1 MWNKNLEARFILSSQ
16 RKKRNLAPDSIKG
29 IVKDVII
36 VAACLA
42 VIWIGLT
49 AYFGAQNPFYV
60 VSSGSMYPELA
71 MYDIIVISGPA
82 AMFDAK
88 KFEDV
93 KIGDIIVF
101 DRPKDHDKVIVH
113 RVVAVVDD
121 DPLTLRT
128 KGDNNQNSMV
138 GTDYPITEEEYKGT
152 VVRIGDIF
160 GTGQTH
166 VIPQVGY
173 ITKILQPPIN
183 YIIIAVIIGI
193 MIIRQIY
200 KKDKKKLSEINDSN
214 ESQPNER
221 MDQLSNDAEY
231 VEPRDFTTQE
241 KKPMKKLDAEN
252 TKSEGI
258 PEFFLDK
265 EEEYEEKK

>member
-1 MWNKNLEARFILSSQ
+1 MKN
-16 RKKRNLAPDSIKG
+16 
-29 IVKDVII
+29 IVKDIII
-36 VAACLA
+36 VAVCVA
-42 VIWIGLT
+42 VLWIGLT

-71 MYDIIVISGPA
+71 MYDIIVISGHTL
-82 AMFDAK
+82 
-88 KFEDV
+88 FEDV

-121 DPLTLRT
+121 NPKTLRT
-128 KGDNNQNSMV
+128 KGDNNQNSIV
-138 GTDYPITEEEYKGT
+138 GTDYPITKEEYIGT
-152 VVRIGDIF
+152 VV
-160 GTGQTH
+160 H
-166 VIPQVGY
+166 VIPQVGF

-200 KKDKKKLSEINDSN
+200 KKEKKELLDHMDQVNPESSINDYNEFQSN
-214 ESQPNER
+214 EKI
-221 MDQLSNDAEY
+221 DKLTK
-231 VEPRDFTTQE
+231 DFDSIYSAQE
-241 KKPMKKLDAEN
+241 KKPTDKLDEEN
-252 TKSEGI
+252 TKSEGV

-265 EEEYEEKK
+265 EKESEEKK

>member
-1 MWNKNLEARFILSSQ
+1 MSSI
-16 RKKRNLAPDSIKG
+16 RG
-29 IVKDVII
+29 TVKDIIII
-36 VAACLA
+36 VTCVA

-71 MYDIIVISGPA
+71 MHDIIVISGHA
-82 AMFDAK
+82 L
-88 KFEDV
+88 FEDV

-101 DRPKDHDKVIVH
+101 DRPIDHDKVIVH

-128 KGDNNQNSMV
+128 KGDNNQNSIV
-138 GTDYPITEEEYKGT
+138 GTDYPITVEEYKGT
-152 VVRIGDIF
+152 VI
-160 GTGQTH
+160 H

-183 YIIIAVIIGI
+183 YIVIAVIIGI
-193 MIIRQIY
+193 MIIRSYFSNLY
-200 KKDKKKLSEINDSN
+200 KKVESIESEIKDHDK
-214 ESQPNER
+214 SQPNEKI
-221 MDQLSNDAEY
+221 DEDLSWLDNYKNASK
-231 VEPRDFTTQE
+231 DFTTQE
-241 KKPMKKLDAEN
+241 KKSTEKPEEN

-258 PEFFLDK
+258 PEFFLDREK
-265 EEEYEEKK
+265 ESEEKK

>member
-1 MWNKNLEARFILSSQ
+1 MSS
-16 RKKRNLAPDSIKG
+16 IGG
-29 IVKDVII
+29 IVKDIII
-36 VAACLA
+36 VAACVA
-42 VIWIGLT
+42 VIWIGLM
-49 AYFGAQNPFYV
+49 AYFGAENPFYV

-71 MYDIIVISGPA
+71 MHDIIVISGHVL
-82 AMFDAK
+82 
-88 KFEDV
+88 FEDV

-101 DRPKDHDKVIVH
+101 DKPQGRDKVIVH

-128 KGDNNQNSMV
+128 KGDNNQNSIV

-152 VVRIGDIF
+152 VI
-160 GTGQTH
+160 H

-193 MIIRQIY
+193 MIIRQIS
-200 KKDKKKLSEINDSN
+200 KNKKKALLEQVKAESEINDYDK
-214 ESQPNER
+214 SQPNEK
-221 MDQLSNDAEY
+221 MDQLPKDAEY
-231 VEPRDFTTQE
+231 IEPEDFATQE
-241 KKPMKKLDAEN
+241 KKSTEKPEEN

-265 EEEYEEKK
+265 EKESEEKK

>member
-1 MWNKNLEARFILSSQ
+1 
-16 RKKRNLAPDSIKG
+16 LATGSIRG

-36 VAACLA
+36 IAVCVA

-71 MYDIIVISGPA
+71 KHDIIVISGHMP
-82 AMFDAK
+82 
-88 KFEDV
+88 FEDV

-138 GTDYPITEEEYKGT
+138 GTDYPITKDEYIGT
-152 VVRIGDIF
+152 VVHI
-160 GTGQTH
+160 
-166 VIPQVGY
+166 IPQVGF

-193 MIIRQIY
+193 MVIRHLY
-200 KKDKKKLSEINDSN
+200 RKEKKELLDHMDQVNPESSMNDYNEFQSN
-214 ESQPNER
+214 EKI
-221 MDQLSNDAEY
+221 DQSTK
-231 VEPRDFTTQE
+231 DFDSIYSAQE
-241 KKPMKKLDAEN
+241 KKSTDKLDEKN
-252 TKSEGI
+252 TKSGDI

-265 EEEYEEKK
+265 EKDSEENK